1 MSKYSLLREYTRLIL
16 SKYKIF
22 GVLPRL
28 VGVLPRLILSKY
40 QIIGESHNK
49 IYVSTD

>member
-1 MSKYSLLREYTRLIL
+1 MPKYSPFREYTRLNL
-16 SKYKIF
+16 SKYKII

-49 IYVSTD
+49 FYVLTD